1 MLSLSGLHGR
11 AALLRL
17 IRQFFEGQGFI
28 EVDTPLRLPVSIPER
43 HIKLFLAEEQ
53 YLQASP
59 ELCMKRLL
67 AHGATPIFQLGHCFR
82 KEERGRLHLEE
93 FTLLEWYRAGSDYLQ
108 LMDDCRDLC
117 QFLRNEWPK
126 EPRRIETTGVT
137 AIFTDIDLF
146 SHWEKLTVQDAFD
159 RFSPVPLATALDSG
173 RFDELLNEFVEPR
186 LGLTTP
192 SFLCDYPVALASLSR
207 RKPEAPHLAERF
219 ELYVKGVELAN
230 GFSELNDEREQR
242 QRFGE
247 EIRAIRNSSGRQV
260 IMPEA
265 FLRDLEKMPEAA
277 GIALGVDRLSMLA
290 FGLPTISQATTF
302 SPEDFL

>member
-11 AALLRL
+11 AALLHL
-17 IRQFFEGQGFI
+17 IRQFFADQGFI
-28 EVDTPLRLPVSIPER
+28 EVDTPLRLPVAIPER
-43 HIKLFLAEEQ
+43 HIELFTAEEQ

-93 FTLLEWYRAGSDYLQ
+93 FTLLEWYRAGSDYRK

-117 QFLRNEWPK
+117 LFLRNKWPK
-126 EPRRIETTGVT
+126 EPRRIETTGVA
-137 AIFTDIDLF
+137 AIFAGIVL
-146 SHWEKLTVQDAFD
+146 HGQWEKLTVEEAFS
-159 RFSPVPLATALDSG
+159 RFSPVPLSTALDSG
-173 RFDELLNEFVEPR
+173 LFDELLNEFVEPR
-186 LGLTTP
+186 LGLATP
-192 SFLCDYPVALASLSR
+192 TFLYDYPVPLASLSR

-219 ELYVKGVELAN
+219 ELYIKGVELAN
-230 GFSELNDEREQR
+230 GFSELNDQEEQR

-247 EIRAIRNSSGRQV
+247 EIRAIRNSSDRDV

-277 GIALGVDRLSMLA
+277 GIALGVDRLAMLA
-290 FGLPTISQATTF
+290 FGLTTISQATTF
-302 SPEDFL
+302 TPEDFL

>member
-1 MLSLSGLHGR
+1 VLSLSGLHGR
-11 AALLRL
+11 AALLHL
-17 IRQFFEGQGFI
+17 IRQFFADQGFI
-28 EVDTPLRLPVSIPER
+28 EVDTPLRLPVAIPER
-43 HIKLFLAEEQ
+43 HIELFSAEEQ

-93 FTLLEWYRAGSDYLQ
+93 FTLLEWYRAGSDYRQ

-117 QFLRNEWPK
+117 LFLRKEWAK
-126 EPRRIETTGVT
+126 EPRRTETTGVST
-137 AIFTDIDLF
+137 IFVGIDL
-146 SHWEKLTVQDAFD
+146 HGQWEKLTVQEAFS
-159 RFSPVPLATALDSG
+159 RFSPVPLSTALNSEQ
-173 RFDELLNEFVEPR
+173 FDELLNEFVEPR

-192 SFLCDYPVALASLSR
+192 SFLYDYPVALASLSR

-219 ELYVKGVELAN
+219 ELYIKGVEVAN
-230 GFSELNDEREQR
+230 GFSELNDKEEQR

-247 EIRAIRNSSGRQV
+247 EIRAIRNSGGRDV

-277 GIALGVDRLSMLA
+277 GIALGVDRLAMLA
-290 FGLPTISQATTF
+290 FGLPTISHATTF